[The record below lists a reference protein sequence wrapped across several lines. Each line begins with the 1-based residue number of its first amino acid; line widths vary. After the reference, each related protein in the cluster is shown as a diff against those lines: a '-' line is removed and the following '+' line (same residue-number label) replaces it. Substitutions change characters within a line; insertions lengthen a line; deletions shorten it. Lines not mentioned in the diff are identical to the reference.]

1 MLKFFKVELTFLDQS
16 SANNFKTG
24 FYVILSLFGI
34 LIPTIV
40 KKVGTVPRDNLG
52 GMMVV
57 NTRMELCGAFINRC
71 LSHNS
76 MSWCC
81 TFIMYY
87 SPLRMNVTYVNY
99 TVKGAAKD
107 EKKVR

>member
-1 MLKFFKVELTFLDQS
+1 M
-16 SANNFKTG
+16 
-24 FYVILSLFGI
+24 
-34 LIPTIV
+34 
-40 KKVGTVPRDNLG
+40 PRDNLG

-76 MSWCC
+76 TSWCL
-81 TFIMYY
+81 MYY